1 MHWRKNAHL
10 LDKSH
15 NTIYQLPQILPKQN
29 TDFVHFIY
37 CTNILNWPL
46 NLTLLHY
53 QKKKRYLAKA
63 LTEPIDL
70 MALMSAPNASMQ
82 QSGSN

>member
-1 MHWRKNAHL
+1 MHWHKNVHL
-10 LDKSH
+10 LDKYR
-15 NTIYQLPQILPKQN
+15 NTIYQLSQILPKQN

-37 CTNILNWPL
+37 CSDILNWPL
-46 NLTLLHY
+46 NLALLHG
-53 QKKKRYLAKA
+53 KKHYHAEA

-70 MALMSAPNASMQ
+70 MVLMSAPNASMQ